1 LYKSKGDTSDV
12 NNYRGIS
19 VLSPL
24 AKIFDKLLATRLR
37 AYFNQ
42 NTLLFAVQHGFRSSH
57 SCETALHEIVS
68 SCLKIIDSR
77 LVDLLCC

>member
-1 LYKSKGDTSDV
+1 MYKSKDDTSDV

-24 AKIFDKLLATRLR
+24 AKIFEKLLSTRLR

-42 NTLLFAVQHGFRSSH
+42 NTLLFAVQHGFRSFH

-77 LVDLLCC
+77 LDPQKI